1 MFVIEKIM
9 NTLEQVLP
17 KFGGKRKLLGYY
29 LAGFVDGEGTFSVA
43 IIRHPG
49 QRLGWMINPVF
60 QVYQHERHRY
70 ILELFKEYFGTGNIY
85 RKSGTHPVLTFSI
98 DSRKSL
104 LERVVPFFQ
113 RFPLLVKNI
122 EFQRFRQILEAM
134 EKQEHL
140 QNNGFKRLVTLAYEM
155 NQQGKG
161 RKHSKEYIFS
171 TLPEQRKSSETIRR
185 TPKKIGE
192 DIVHTL

>member
-1 MFVIEKIM
+1 M
-9 NTLEQVLP
+9 NTLEQILP

-43 IIRHPG
+43 IIHHPG

-85 RKSGTHPVLTFSI
+85 RKSGIHPVLTFSI

-171 TLPEQRKSSETIRR
+171 TLPEQRKSSETTRR
-185 TPKKIGE
+185 TPKKNGE